1 MVRGRVGRVRF
12 DNTEKLIKIVYENDI
27 KLEEDDEG
35 NLTVSRPLTL
45 FEIAELFDV
54 SIEDVMEGKI
64 GMWTLEEE

>member
-1 MVRGRVGRVRF
+1 MRF
-12 DNTEKLIKIVYENDI
+12 NNIEKPIKIVYENDI

-54 SIEDVMEGKI
+54 SVEDVMEGNI
-64 GMWTLEEE
+64 GMWTLEEKE

>member
-1 MVRGRVGRVRF
+1 MRF
-12 DNTEKLIKIVYENDI
+12 NNIEKPIKIVYENDI

-64 GMWTLEEE
+64 GMWTLEEKE